1 MRVPLKSAAVVL
13 FVGFAL
19 CISHAQISQGRNEP
33 RDNQGSDK
41 TKKVVTHPAVLA
53 VRTLSPD
60 DRLSVMAAALDRKV
74 RLPSGG
80 DCSHLVH
87 AVYERAGFPYTYAS
101 SDDLYNGIEGF
112 QRVTRPESGDL
123 VVWPGHVGIVIR
135 PSRHIFFSF
144 LSAGPGIDNYQASYW
159 TDRGR
164 PRFYRYIKNSPCP
177 GCTLVRGKPATLK

>member
-1 MRVPLKSAAVVL
+1 M
-13 FVGFAL
+13 GFAL
-19 CISHAQISQGRNEP
+19 CISQAQISRGRNELP
-33 RDNQGSDK
+33 ETQGAAK
-41 TKKVVTHPAVLA
+41 TKKSVKPPVVNA

-74 RLPSGG
+74 RLASGG

-87 AVYERAGFPYTYAS
+87 AVYEHAGFPYTYAS
-101 SDDLYNGIEGF
+101 SDEIFDGVEAF
-112 QRVTRPESGDL
+112 QRVARPEAGDL

-159 TDRGR
+159 TGRGR